1 MSLCDQCESSSGK
14 LLGMPPSI
22 HSVFSSYQSAVCF
35 ISGGTKVGCML
46 VQEYLEGQTSKKR
59 VKNVKNK

>member
-1 MSLCDQCESSSGK
+1 MTNVNHLVVSYLVCHQV
-14 LLGMPPSI
+14 SI
-22 HSVFSSYQSAVCF
+22 VFFSSYQSAVCF

-59 VKNVKNK
+59 VKMLKTNK

>member
-22 HSVFSSYQSAVCF
+22 HSGFFFQSAVCF